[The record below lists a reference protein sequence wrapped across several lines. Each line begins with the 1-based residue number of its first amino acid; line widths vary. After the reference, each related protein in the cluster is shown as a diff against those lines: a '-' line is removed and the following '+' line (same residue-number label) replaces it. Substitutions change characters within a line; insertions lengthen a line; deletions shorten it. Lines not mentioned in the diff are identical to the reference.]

1 MQGLILQMLEGT
13 VVSLKVFFLTL
24 LFSLPLG
31 FVVAKGKM
39 TRIKPI
45 RWITDFYIQIM
56 RGTPLILQLI
66 FFYFAPFYIFGASYD
81 RFTACIVA
89 FVVNY
94 SAYFAEIYRSGLQS
108 IDRGQHEAA
117 KVLGFSK
124 VYTFFVIILPQVIK
138 RILPALGNEVIT
150 LVKDT
155 ALAQTIG
162 VAELFRVAMLRLE
175 GLRKNFG
182 ENEILRDI
190 SFTIEKGNVLSIIGP
205 SGSGKSTTLRI
216 ITQLEKA
223 DDGTLE
229 IGGRTLFRSVDGK
242 SVYSGTKE
250 EREIG
255 LKTGLVFQSFN
266 LFPHFTVM
274 RNITE
279 AQRAVLKR
287 GKDEAEEKAMQLLR
301 KMGLEDKAKAYPY
314 QLSGGQQQRV
324 SIARALALDP
334 EILFFDEPTSALDP
348 ELTREI
354 LKVIRGLAEEKMTM
368 AVVTHEMTFAR
379 AISDYAIFMD
389 GGVIVEEGA
398 PEELFL
404 DPKMQ
409 RTRDFIASFPRE
421 SCRSVFRLSHFL
433 SFLSLR

>member
-1 MQGLILQMLEGT
+1 MLEGT

-81 RFTACIVA
+81 RFTACFVA

-162 VAELFRVAMLRLE
+162 VAELFRVAQTASSRE
-175 GLRKNFG
+175 F
-182 ENEILRDI
+182 
-190 SFTIEKGNVLSIIGP
+190 
-205 SGSGKSTTLRI
+205 STVPI
-216 ITQLEKA
+216 
-223 DDGTLE
+223 
-229 IGGRTLFRSVDGK
+229 
-242 SVYSGTKE
+242 
-250 EREIG
+250 
-255 LKTGLVFQSFN
+255 
-266 LFPHFTVM
+266 
-274 RNITE
+274 
-279 AQRAVLKR
+279 
-287 GKDEAEEKAMQLLR
+287 
-301 KMGLEDKAKAYPY
+301 
-314 QLSGGQQQRV
+314 
-324 SIARALALDP
+324 
-334 EILFFDEPTSALDP
+334 
-348 ELTREI
+348 
-354 LKVIRGLAEEKMTM
+354 
-368 AVVTHEMTFAR
+368 
-379 AISDYAIFMD
+379 
-389 GGVIVEEGA
+389 
-398 PEELFL
+398 
-404 DPKMQ
+404 
-409 RTRDFIASFPRE
+409 FIAG
-421 SCRSVFRLSHFL
+421 VFYFVMNYIVSRLF
-433 SFLSLR
+433 SLGEKKLGYYR